1 MNNQFTPRMK
11 QILSIMLRYDK
22 VLSVKTLADEIGV
35 SKRTIQREIEYLGH
49 SLDMYEIDFCSRAGT
64 GIWLEGSKEGKS
76 RLLHDLESDIMAD
89 SFDKS
94 ERRKRLILEILKDS
108 DLKKLQYYSSLF
120 GVSEATISSD
130 LEHIGEWFEKYH
142 LKIVRKPGYGL
153 KMEGT
158 EKNLRRAI
166 RGFIDEN
173 IDTKMMKQVYEGN
186 EQSEEQIVS
195 AKKINNIYRI
205 LDNDLLKDVV
215 STLSGL
221 QDDKI
226 YHLTENAY
234 TGLVIH
240 ITIAVKRIL
249 EGEIIEEKA
258 GIEEVSEKDSNYILA
273 CKISRALEEKFDI
286 FIPDVETVYIYLHLK
301 GAKKQYAD
309 SDGGQ
314 IIMNPDRWRR
324 LINDLIDAYDEDF
337 AYYLKQ
343 DDEFLQSL
351 IAHLQP
357 TVIRLKNEMH
367 LKNPLLGQ
375 IKEEYR
381 EIFHK
386 CEKVAVVLGEQL
398 NCKIPEEEIGF
409 LALHF
414 GAAVVRLENAARP
427 KRKVKI
433 GIVCASG
440 IGISRLM
447 LSKVKHH
454 FGHRV
459 EIEAYGKNDVTPYIM
474 AKQDFLI
481 SSIDLPGEEQEGDI
495 IYVNP
500 LLPDK
505 DMRILD
511 DKVSHYEKLP
521 EKNSVEDIFTRQL
534 DQVHYMAVQIKT
546 VLKELKVMKVDDYIS
561 FDEFL
566 VAVSEKLSPYSDR
579 QYMIQEDIRKR
590 ERLGSQVFSSMGFS
604 LFHARTL
611 GVVKPAFMVCLT
623 KNRGVFYDSYFQ
635 GIDVCLVMLVPD
647 DEHAE
652 ENGKIL
658 GCLSSML
665 IEEDEFLY
673 TLKNGEIEEIRNLM
687 SGYLKKFFDDYL
699 IRM

>member
-1 MNNQFTPRMK
+1 MSNNFTPRMK
-11 QILSIMLRYDK
+11 QILTIMLQQDK
-22 VLSVKTLADEIGV
+22 VLSFKTLADEIGV
-35 SKRTIQREIEYLGH
+35 SRRTIQREIEYLGH
-49 SLDMYEIDFCSRAGT
+49 SLDTYEIDFCSRAGT
-64 GIWLEGSKEGKS
+64 GIWLEGSDEGKR
-76 RLLHDLESDIMAD
+76 RLREELKSDIVVD

-130 LEHIGEWFEKYH
+130 LEHIEEWFAKFH

-153 KMEGT
+153 KMEGS
-158 EKNLRRAI
+158 EKDLRRAI

-173 IDTKMMKQVYEGN
+173 IDTKMMKQVYEDTKQMD
-186 EQSEEQIVS
+186 EQEIP
-195 AKKINNIYRI
+195 ANKINTIYRI

-221 QDDKI
+221 QDEKI

-258 GIEEVSEKDSNYILA
+258 GIEEVVTTDSNYELA
-273 CKISRALEEKFDI
+273 EKVSRALEERFGI
-286 FIPDVETVYIYLHLK
+286 FIPEVETVYIYLHLK

-309 SDGGQ
+309 IDGGH
-314 IIMNPDRWRR
+314 IVMNPDRWRR
-324 LINDLIDAYDEDF
+324 LINDLIDAYDEEY

-357 TVIRLKNEMH
+357 TVIRLKNEMR

-375 IKEEYR
+375 IKEEYSK
-381 EIFHK
+381 IYKK
-386 CEKVAVVLGEQL
+386 CENVAKVLGEQL
-398 NCKIPEEEIGF
+398 TCNIPEEEIGF

-454 FGHRV
+454 FGNRV
-459 EIEAYGKNDVTPYIM
+459 EIEAYGKADVTPYII
-474 AKQDFLI
+474 AKQDLVI
-481 SSIDLPGEEQEGDI
+481 SSIDLPKTDTDGEI

-505 DMRILD
+505 EMKILEE
-511 DKVSHYEKLP
+511 KVAYYEKLP
-521 EKNSVEDIFTRQL
+521 ERSSAEDIFTRQL

-546 VLKELKVMKVDDYIS
+546 VLKDLKVIKVDDYIS

-579 QYMIQEDIRKR
+579 QYMIQEDIKKR

-623 KNRGVFYDSYFQ
+623 KNKGKFYDPYFQ
-635 GIDVCLVMLVPD
+635 DIDVCLVMLVPD

-665 IEEDEFLY
+665 IEDEIFLH

>member
-1 MNNQFTPRMK
+1 MNNHFTPRMN
-11 QILSIMLRYDK
+11 QILSIMLRHDK

-49 SLDMYEIDFCSRAGT
+49 SLDMYEVEFCSRAGT
-64 GIWLEGSKEGKS
+64 GIWLEGGEEGKS
-76 RLLHDLESDIMAD
+76 RLRKELESTNILD

-130 LEHIGEWFEKYH
+130 LEHIEEWFEKYH

-153 KMEGT
+153 KMEGS
-158 EKNLRRAI
+158 EKNLRKAI

-173 IDTKMMKQVYEGN
+173 IDTKMLKQVYEEA
-186 EQSEEQIVS
+186 EQADEQTLS
-195 AKKINNIYRI
+195 ANKINTIYRI
-205 LDNDLLKDVV
+205 LDNDLLKEVV

-249 EGEIIEEKA
+249 EGEIIEEKN
-258 GIEEVSEKDSNYILA
+258 GIEDVAQNDSNYELA
-273 CKISRALEEKFDI
+273 GRISRALEDKFHI
-286 FIPDVETVYIYLHLK
+286 LIPEVETVYIYLHLK

-314 IIMNPDRWRR
+314 IVMNPDRWRR
-324 LINDLIDAYDEDF
+324 LINDLIDAYDLDY

-357 TVIRLKNEMH
+357 TVIRLKNEMR

-375 IKEEYR
+375 IKEEYS
-381 EIFHK
+381 EIYKK
-386 CEKVAVVLGEQL
+386 CENVAAVLGEQL
-398 NCKIPEEEIGF
+398 NCNIPEEEIGF

-447 LSKVKHH
+447 LSKVKHY
-454 FGHRV
+454 FGKRV
-459 EIEAYGKNDVTPYIM
+459 EIEAYGKADITPYIIT
-474 AKQDFLI
+474 KQDFVI
-481 SSIDLPGEEQEGDI
+481 SSIDLPGDEVDGEI

-505 DMRILD
+505 DMRMLEE
-511 DKVSHYEKLP
+511 KVAYYEKLP
-521 EKNSVEDIFTRQL
+521 ERSSVEDIFTKQL

-546 VLKELKVMKVDDYIS
+546 VLKELKVIKVDDYIS
-561 FDEFL
+561 FDELL

-579 QYMIQEDIRKR
+579 QYMIQEDIRNR

-611 GVVKPAFMVCLT
+611 GVVKPGFMVCLT
-623 KNRGVFYDSYFQ
+623 KNKGKFYDPYFQ
-635 GIDVCLVMLVPD
+635 DIDICLVMLVPD

-665 IEEDEFLY
+665 IEEETFLR
-673 TLKNGEIEEIRNLM
+673 TLRNGDIEEIRSLM